1 MASVAWH
8 VKEQGGV
15 VVSVFDNLRD
25 EKRIVSMSEYCEF
38 KKRIVAM
45 NDSVLHSD
53 MRAVIAN
60 DLALGVGKEL
70 GITKAEIK
78 KRLAKKQ

>member
-1 MASVAWH
+1 
-8 VKEQGGV
+8 
-15 VVSVFDNLRD
+15 
-25 EKRIVSMSEYCEF
+25 
-38 KKRIVAM
+38 
-45 NDSVLHSD
+45 

-78 KRLAKKQ
+78 KRLAKKVNKRHNRIMWRHYPIGFDDWLYVEKTLRVC

>member
-25 EKRIVSMSEYCEF
+25 EAKRIVSMSEYCEF
-38 KKRIVAM
+38 K
-45 NDSVLHSD
+45 N
-53 MRAVIAN
+53 
-60 DLALGVGKEL
+60 ALL
-70 GITKAEIK
+70 
-78 KRLAKKQ
+78 Q